1 MLTKGCFPVELCNS
15 LSEVKVI
22 QKICILANK
31 RQCEGVQR
39 TLSLEPILVLEG
51 YNTVLRKWKRS
62 SLREQKTAG
71 QWTRSSRHS
80 AFPGLVLTALWKV
93 TVSSWNFP
101 CCPTGGVATGSEN
114 MGRGWYVCPR
124 QTWEFSP

>member
-1 MLTKGCFPVELCNS
+1 MLTKGCFPVELCKS

-39 TLSLEPILVLEG
+39 TLNLKPILLLEG

-62 SLREQKTAG
+62 SLREQKN
-71 QWTRSSRHS
+71 SRPVDTFF
-80 AFPGLVLTALWKV
+80 AALSV
-93 TVSSWNFP
+93 PRFSFDRFV
-101 CCPTGGVATGSEN
+101 GGD
-114 MGRGWYVCPR
+114 R
-124 QTWEFSP
+124 F